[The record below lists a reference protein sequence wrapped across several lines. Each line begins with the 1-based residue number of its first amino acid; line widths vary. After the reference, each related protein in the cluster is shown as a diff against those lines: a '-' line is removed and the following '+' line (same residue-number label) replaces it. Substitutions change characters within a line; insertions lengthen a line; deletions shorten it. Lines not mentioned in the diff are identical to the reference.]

1 MLTPVSTMSL
11 RGLHWSPAEKKFAR
25 RAFDQ
30 ALKLAL
36 ARAMADFKAKATA
49 VATPSEMWDIEDY
62 LRLQRHEI
70 DAMFDYRYSQLILVF
85 ARLIREGYLD
95 ESSLA
100 GLSEEK
106 LGLIRSALGLDD
118 WGIRRVD

>member
-1 MLTPVSTMSL
+1 MNL
-11 RGLHWSPAEKKFAR
+11 RDLHWSPAEKKFAR

-36 ARAMADFKAKATA
+36 ARAMADFKARATA
-49 VATPSEMWDIEDY
+49 VATPSAMWDIEDH
-62 LRLQRHEI
+62 LRLKRHEI

-118 WGIRRVD
+118 RGTRRLD